1 MQSKEGRERME
12 MLTKY
17 KKELIT
23 GVTLALLL
31 FVFFKYIFPLL
42 SPFILSYLSV
52 YAVYPLLY
60 KLEEKCRIR
69 KSFTMFFLISLM
81 VFFLLGLIGIFVIK
95 TGGNMGEYL
104 PLVLEWKDR
113 IFLVSGSVFLKDIL
127 PEFFKNTV
135 SYVGKVFPVFAYIG
149 VYLVATILMA
159 KDFDGLMIRVR
170 SIGILESFMN
180 VVGRI
185 LRTSGI
191 YIKAQFIL
199 FLIIGG
205 ACSVGFYLVGISSPV
220 FLGIL
225 TGIMDA
231 LPFIGTAIILVPSSL
246 LLFWEGEI
254 GKGVIIL
261 IVYLICVLV
270 RELLEPRLVGKG
282 LGIFPVILLVSIY
295 AGVKLFG
302 ISGIV
307 KGPLAVVLYKNI
319 WAQLFKKRKE
329 Q

>member
-1 MQSKEGRERME
+1 ME

-17 KKELIT
+17 KKEMIT

-31 FVFFKYIFPLL
+31 FVFLKYIFPLL

-52 YAVYPLLY
+52 YAVYPFLY
-60 KLEEKCRIR
+60 KVEEKCRIR
-69 KSFTMFFLISLM
+69 KSFTMFLLM
-81 VFFLLGLIGIFVIK
+81 GFIVLFLLGLIWIFVIT
-95 TGGNMGEYL
+95 TGGNMGTYL
-104 PLVLEWKDR
+104 PVVLEWKDR
-113 IFLVSGSVFLKDIL
+113 IFLVSGSVFFKDML
-127 PEFFKNTV
+127 PEFLKNTV
-135 SYVGKVFPVFAYIG
+135 SYLGKVFPVLAYIG
-149 VYLVATILMA
+149 VYFVATILMA

-185 LRTSGI
+185 LRTSGL
-191 YIKAQFIL
+191 YIKAQGIL
-199 FLIIGG
+199 LLII
-205 ACSVGFYLVGISSPV
+205 ATVCSTGFYVIGISSPI
-220 FLGIL
+220 FLGVL

-231 LPFIGTAIILVPSSL
+231 LPFIGTAIILVPSAL

-254 GKGVIIL
+254 GKGVVIL

-270 RELLEPRLVGKG
+270 RELLEPKLVGKG
-282 LGIFPVILLVSIY
+282 LGIFPVIMLVSIY

-302 ISGIV
+302 IFGIV

-319 WAQLFKKRKE
+319 WMQLFKNRKE

>member
-1 MQSKEGRERME
+1 ME

-17 KKELIT
+17 KKEMIT

-31 FVFFKYIFPLL
+31 FVFLKYIFPLL

-60 KLEEKCRIR
+60 RLEEKCKIR
-69 KSFTMFFLISLM
+69 KSFTMFLLIGFIVL
-81 VFFLLGLIGIFVIK
+81 FLLGLIWIFVIT
-95 TGGNMGEYL
+95 TGGNMEAYL
-104 PLVLEWKDR
+104 PVVLEWKDR
-113 IFLVSGSVFLKDIL
+113 IFLVSGSVFFKDML
-127 PEFFKNTV
+127 PEFLKNTV
-135 SYVGKVFPVFAYIG
+135 SYVGKVFPVLAYIG
-149 VYLVATILMA
+149 VYFVATILMA

-185 LRTSGI
+185 LRTSGL
-191 YIKAQFIL
+191 YAKAQVIL
-199 FLIIGG
+199 LLMI
-205 ACSVGFYLVGISSPV
+205 ATVCTTGFYVIGISSPI

-254 GKGVIIL
+254 WKGVVIL
-261 IVYLICVLV
+261 MVYLICVLV

-302 ISGIV
+302 IFGIV

-319 WAQLFKKRKE
+319 WMQIFKNRKE